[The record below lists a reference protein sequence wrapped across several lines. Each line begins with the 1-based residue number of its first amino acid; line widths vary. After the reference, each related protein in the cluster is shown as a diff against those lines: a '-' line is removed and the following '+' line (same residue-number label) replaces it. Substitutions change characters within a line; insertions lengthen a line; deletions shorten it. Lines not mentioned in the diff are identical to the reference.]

1 MIKVTFF
8 RHLNN
13 FKGFEFKGHSDSSE
27 KGTDIVC
34 AAVSSAAYLTA
45 NNITDFFNV
54 KNADVTASDGYM
66 KITAENDDCIDPLL
80 KGLYAHMLQ
89 LQEQYK
95 NNIMVKITE
104 V

>member
-8 RHLNN
+8 KHLND
-13 FKGFEFKGHSDSSE
+13 FKGFEFRGHSDYSE
-27 KGTDIVC
+27 EGTDIVC

-45 NNITDFFNV
+45 NNITDFFKV
-54 KNADVTASDGYM
+54 ENADVTASDGYM
-66 KITAENDDCIDPLL
+66 KLTAENDDCINPLL

-95 NNIMVKITE
+95 NDIKVKITE